1 MTPEKRLTELGLE
14 LKAHPLPLG
23 PLEAVVIDGHL
34 AWVSGQPPSRDGK
47 LVYTGQL
54 IGEES
59 LEDGRAAARLC
70 ALNILAAAREKL
82 GSLDRVARVIKIV
95 GFVQSPPGFKIQ
107 SKIIDAASELL
118 VDVFGDNGSHARSA
132 IGVASLPGDMSVEIE
147 AVLSLH
153 EGAE

>member
-1 MTPEKRLTELGLE
+1 MTPETRLSELGLE
-14 LKAHPLPLG
+14 LSAHPLPPG
-23 PLEAVVIDGHL
+23 PLEAVVIDGDR

-54 IGEES
+54 TGEES
-59 LEDGRAAARLC
+59 LDDGRDAARLC
-70 ALNILAAAREKL
+70 AINILAAARAKL

-107 SKIIDAASELL
+107 SRIIDAASELL
-118 VDVFGDNGSHARSA
+118 VEVFGENGSHARSA

-147 AVLSLH
+147 AVLALH
-153 EGAE
+153 EAE